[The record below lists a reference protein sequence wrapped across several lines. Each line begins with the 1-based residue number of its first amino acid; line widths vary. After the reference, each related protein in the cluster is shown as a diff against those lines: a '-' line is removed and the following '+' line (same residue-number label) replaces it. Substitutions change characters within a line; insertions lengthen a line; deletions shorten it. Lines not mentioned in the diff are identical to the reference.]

1 MSLTIDP
8 HELIAELLRSAAH
21 VSASGGLLLEDFVE
35 LAAHAYAAAEGDRLD
50 SFKFECTVAERPP
63 AN

>member
-1 MSLTIDP
+1 MSLTVNP
-8 HELIAELLRSAAH
+8 NELIAELLRNAA
-21 VSASGGLLLEDFVE
+21 SICATGGLLLEDFVE